1 MPPWEQMV
9 RLPVLWHFG
18 FTDTHELH
26 LMGSNGTSKRRSGP
40 EAVRLTAGLARIPG
54 TPVQK
59 DSHVCADHACGRV
72 SDEDRRGHQRE
83 AVGDIR
89 PAANAQASAGGADR
103 L

>member
-1 MPPWEQMV
+1 MPPWEQIV

-54 TPVQK
+54 EHT
-59 DSHVCADHACGRV
+59 CAEGQPCM
-72 SDEDRRGHQRE
+72 RR
-83 AVGDIR
+83 
-89 PAANAQASAGGADR
+89 SR
-103 L
+103 LWPSKR